1 MSLNENWKMKYF
13 EKNTKESHINIFR
26 SLEVEKYL
34 RQELK
39 KEGFELHTYKLN
51 FSDGTLNIFMS
62 IHNQNKKDSSKKN
75 LLKNIAK
82 SLNKFTSN
90 KLNITLTTQI
100 INISDTNKVVKKM
113 LVSFNKFR
121 VSTLKRLYIP
131 LMVQRNS
138 AKLLGTFIAE
148 QLEKTKRHNL
158 FFNSLKESLALLIN
172 QQYSKIQGV
181 KILIK
186 GRLNNAP
193 RSRNKL
199 ITLGKIS
206 KITKNIKLDYSEST
220 AFTSNGT
227 LGVKV
232 WISEKLKKN

>member
-1 MSLNENWKMKYF
+1 MTLNENWKIKYF

-26 SLEVEKYL
+26 SLEIEKYL

-51 FSDGTLNIFMS
+51 FSNSTLNIFMS
-62 IHNQNKKDSSKKN
+62 VHHQNKKNPLRNN
-75 LLKNIAK
+75 LLKNITK
-82 SLNKFTSN
+82 SLNKFTDN
-90 KLNITLTTQI
+90 KLNITLTIQI
-100 INISDTNKVVKKM
+100 INVSNSNKVVKRM
-113 LVSFNKFR
+113 LMNFNKFK
-121 VSTLKRLYIP
+121 VPMLKRLYVP
-131 LMVQRNS
+131 LMIQKNS
-138 AKLLGTFIAE
+138 AKLLGTFITK

-158 FFNSLKESLALLIN
+158 FFNSLTGSLALLIN
-172 QQYSKIQGV
+172 QQYSKIQGL

-206 KITKNIKLDYSEST
+206 KITKNVKLDYSEST

-227 LGVKV
+227 LGVKI
-232 WISEKLKKN
+232 WISEKP